1 MRFNTDDYVFTTM
14 IRADR
19 VTESN
24 KVIGILGGAP
34 MAEKSWHSLSIDE
47 VAAAQQTDLSSGLSA
62 DDAARRLA
70 ELGANRLTQVKT
82 QGPLVRFLL
91 QFYQPLVLI
100 LLAATLVTLA
110 LKEWV
115 DAAVIFVVILVNAII
130 GFVQESKALKAIDAL
145 ARSMTSTAL
154 VLRGRERIRISAVEL
169 VPGDIVLLQS
179 GDKVPADLRLF
190 ECRELRIDES
200 TLTGESLPVHK
211 EDTPV
216 EQSAVL
222 ADRHNMAY
230 SSALV
235 IHGTGRGAVV
245 ATGDRSEIGRINRMI
260 ATAEVIGT
268 PLTRKIKH
276 FSEVLLYVILAL
288 SAVTFAAGYLH
299 GLHWVDMFM
308 ASVALAVSAIPEGL
322 PAALTITLAIGV
334 ARMARRNAIIRKL
347 PAVETLGSTTV
358 ICSDKTGTLTQNQM
372 TVTEIFAGGVSYTVS
387 GVGYA
392 PAGEIKAASTGP
404 GPESNRALREL
415 LAAGVLCN
423 DSLLQ
428 KTEKGYRVEG
438 DPTEAALLAAGGKAG
453 LLPEKLVGQLP
464 RIDAI
469 PFESARQYMA
479 TLHDPGGDEP
489 KVLYVKGSIESLCIE
504 CSVMVGAEGKPEIA
518 DPGAIHRQVDKM
530 AAAGLR
536 VLAFSRKEM
545 PCETIRITHEDIQ
558 EGLQFLGLQGM
569 IDPPRPEALEAVRE
583 CQQAGVLVKMI
594 TGDHAG
600 TAAAIGRQLGL
611 CSETCAVHTSEVL
624 TGRHLAALSDR
635 QLEDAAEHTPVFA
648 RVTPEQKLR
657 LVEALQR
664 RQHVVAMTGDGVNDA
679 PALKKA
685 DIGVAM
691 GINGTEVSKEA
702 ADMILTDDNFA
713 TIEAA
718 VEEGRGVFDN
728 LTKFITWTL
737 PTNGGESLA
746 IMVAIFFGLDL
757 PVLPLQILWINMTT
771 AVLLGLMLAFEPKEP
786 GIMQRR
792 PRDPQTPIL
801 TATLVFRIALVSV
814 LLMLGTFG
822 LFELE
827 MAQSG
832 NVVVA
837 RTLAVNLLVFGEMF
851 YLFNCRSL
859 NQPIWELGFFSNYW
873 FWGGIL
879 LMTALQ
885 LVYTYLPLF
894 NRVFGSHPMG
904 AADWTAVLS
913 FSLVISLAVGAEKAI
928 RFRRER
934 RTG

>member
-1 MRFNTDDYVFTTM
+1 
-14 IRADR
+14 
-19 VTESN
+19 
-24 KVIGILGGAP
+24 
-34 MAEKSWHSLSIDE
+34 MAEKSWHSISLNE
-47 VAAAQQTDLSSGLSA
+47 VVGSLQTDLSSGLDPENAS
-62 DDAARRLA
+62 DRLA
-70 ELGANRLTQVKT
+70 EFGPNRLTPAKT
-82 QGPLVRFLL
+82 QGPLLRFLL

-100 LLAATLVTLA
+100 LLAATIVTLA
-110 LKEWV
+110 VGEYV
-115 DAAVIFVVILVNAII
+115 DAGVIFAVILANAII

-145 ARSMTSTAL
+145 ARAMTSSAL
-154 VLRGRERIRISAVEL
+154 VVRGGERKRIVAEEL
-169 VPGDIVLLQS
+169 VPGDIVILQS
-179 GDKVPADLRLF
+179 GDKVPADLRLY
-190 ECRELRIDES
+190 ECRELRIAES
-200 TLTGESLPVHK
+200 ALTGESLPVPK
-211 EDTPV
+211 EDAPV
-216 EQSAVL
+216 AESTVL

-230 SSALV
+230 SSTLV
-235 IHGTGRGAVV
+235 IYGAGKGVVV

-260 ATAEVIGT
+260 ASAEVIDT

-276 FSEVLLYVILAL
+276 FSGVMLYVILAL
-288 SAVTFAAGYLH
+288 SAVTFVAGYLH
-299 GLHWVDMFM
+299 GHHWIDMFM

-334 ARMARRNAIIRKL
+334 GRMAKRNAIIRKL

-372 TVTEIFAGGVSYTVS
+372 TVTQIFAGGARYNVS

-392 PAGEIKAASTGP
+392 PEGGITLHGEGLP
-404 GPESNRALREL
+404 PESNGALAEL
-415 LAAGVLCN
+415 LTAGALCN
-423 DSLLQ
+423 DSQLL
-428 KTEKGYRVEG
+428 KTGEGYRVEG
-438 DPTEAALLAAGGKAG
+438 DPTEAALLPAAAKAG
-453 LLPEKLVGQLP
+453 ISAEEAVRRLP

-479 TLHDPGGDEP
+479 TLHDPGPGRS
-489 KVLYVKGSIESLCIE
+489 KLMYVKGSIESICTD
-504 CSVMVGAEGKPEIA
+504 CSLGYGKDGAPVVVNPQEIH
-518 DPGAIHRQVDKM
+518 GVVEEM

-536 VLAFSRKEM
+536 VLAFARKEM
-545 PCETIRITHEDIQ
+545 PPDTIRIQHEDLA
-558 EGLQFLGLQGM
+558 EGLQFIGLQGM
-569 IDPPRPEALEAVRE
+569 IDPPRLEAQKAVQD
-583 CQQAGVLVKMI
+583 CQRAGVLVKMI

-600 TAAAIGRQLGL
+600 TAAAIGRLLGL
-611 CSETCAVHTSEVL
+611 CRESCAMHTKEVL
-624 TGRHLAALSDR
+624 TGRELAIFSDV
-635 QLEDAAEHTPVFA
+635 QLVDAAEHTAVFA

-746 IMVAIFFGLDL
+746 LMVAIFFGLDL

-786 GIMQRR
+786 GIMERT
-792 PRDPQTPIL
+792 PRDPQAPIL
-801 TATLVFRIALVSV
+801 TGTLVFRITLVSV
-814 LLMLGTFG
+814 LLMLGAFG

-827 MAQSG
+827 MARGG
-832 NVVVA
+832 NVDLA
-837 RTLAVNLLVFGEMF
+837 RTLAVNLLIFGELF

-859 NQPIWELGFFSNYW
+859 TRPIRDLGFFSNTW
-873 FWGGIL
+873 IWGGVL
-879 LMTALQ
+879 AMTGLQ
-885 LVYTYLPLF
+885 IVYTYVPLF
-894 NRVFGSHPMG
+894 NRVFGSHPMSVV
-904 AADWTAVLS
+904 DWALVLG
-913 FSLVISLAVGAEKAI
+913 FSLVISLVVAAEKAI
-928 RFRRER
+928 RFRRR
-934 RTG
+934 IG

>member
-1 MRFNTDDYVFTTM
+1 
-14 IRADR
+14 
-19 VTESN
+19 
-24 KVIGILGGAP
+24 
-34 MAEKSWHSLSIDE
+34 MAEKAWHSLSIDE
-47 VAAAQQTDLSSGLSA
+47 VATTLQTNLSGGLTA
-62 DDAARRLA
+62 DNGARRLA
-70 ELGANRLTQVKT
+70 EVGLNRLTQIKT
-82 QGPLVRFLL
+82 QGPLVRFLV
-91 QFYQPLVLI
+91 QFYQPLVMI
-100 LLAATLVTLA
+100 LLAATLVTLT

-115 DAAVIFVVILVNAII
+115 DAAVIFAVILVNAMI
-130 GFVQESKALKAIDAL
+130 GFIQESRALKAIDAL

-154 VLRGRERIRISAVEL
+154 VLRGGNRIRISAEEL

-190 ECRELRIDES
+190 GCRELRIDES

-216 EQSAVL
+216 EDSAAL

-230 SSALV
+230 SSTLV

-245 ATGDRSEIGRINRMI
+245 ATGDRSEIGHINRMI
-260 ATAEVIGT
+260 ATAEVIAT

-276 FSEVLLYVILAL
+276 FSEILLYAILAL

-299 GLHWVDMFM
+299 GHYWVDMFM

-387 GVGYA
+387 GVGYS
-392 PAGEIKAASTGP
+392 PEGEIKAHSGGA
-404 GPESNRALREL
+404 GPESNRALAEL
-415 LAAGVLCN
+415 LVAGVLCN

-428 KTEKGYRVEG
+428 RTEEGYRGEG
-438 DPTEAALLAAGGKAG
+438 DPTETALLAAGGKAG
-453 LLPEKLVGQLP
+453 LLPEELAGKMP
-464 RIDAI
+464 RIDEI

-479 TLHDPGGDEP
+479 TLHAPGGGKP

-504 CSVMVGAEGKPEIA
+504 CSVMVGAAGEPEITHPA
-518 DPGAIHRQVDKM
+518 GIHRQVEKM

-545 PCETIRITHEDIQ
+545 PPETIRITHEDLQ
-558 EGLQFLGLQGM
+558 EGLQLLGLQGM
-569 IDPPRPEALEAVRE
+569 IDPPRPEALEAVHK
-583 CQQAGVLVKMI
+583 CQQAGILVKMI

-611 CSETCAVHTSEVL
+611 CGETCAIHTSEVL
-624 TGRHLAALSDR
+624 TGRELAALSDR
-635 QLEDAAEHTPVFA
+635 QLEDAAEHTAVFA

-702 ADMILTDDNFA
+702 ADMILIDDNFA

-757 PVLPLQILWINMTT
+757 PVLPLQILWVNMTT

-792 PRDPQTPIL
+792 PRDPRTPLL
-801 TATLVFRIALVSV
+801 TSTLVFRIALVSV
-814 LLMLGTFG
+814 LLMLGAFG
-822 LFELE
+822 LFKLE

-832 NVVVA
+832 NVELA

-859 NQPIWELGFFSNYW
+859 TQPIWELGFFTNYGV
-873 FWGGIL
+873 WGGIL

-885 LVYTYLPLF
+885 LVYTYAPLF

-904 AADWTAVLS
+904 AADWAAVLS

-928 RFRRER
+928 RFKRER
-934 RTG
+934 RDG

>member
-1 MRFNTDDYVFTTM
+1 M
-14 IRADR
+14 I
-19 VTESN
+19 
-24 KVIGILGGAP
+24 
-34 MAEKSWHSLSIDE
+34 EKPWHSLSAE
-47 VAAAQQTDLSSGLSA
+47 EAAASLKTELSAGLSIESA
-62 DDAARRLA
+62 SQRLGEA
-70 ELGANRLTQVKT
+70 GPNRLTQAKT
-82 QGPLVRFLL
+82 QGPLARFLL

-100 LLAATLVTLA
+100 LLAATAVTLL

-115 DAAVIFVVILVNAII
+115 DAAVIFAVILANAII
-130 GFVQESKALKAIDAL
+130 GFLQESKALKAIEAL
-145 ARSMTSTAL
+145 ARAMTSSAL
-154 VLRGRERIRISAVEL
+154 ALRSAERVRVPAEEL
-169 VPGDIVLLQS
+169 VPGDVVFLQS

-200 TLTGESLPVHK
+200 ALTGESLPVHK
-211 EDTPV
+211 ESPPLEEGT
-216 EQSAVL
+216 VL
-222 ADRHNMAY
+222 ADRRNMAY
-230 SSALV
+230 SSTLV
-235 IHGTGRGAVV
+235 IHGTGRGVVV
-245 ATGDRSEIGRINRMI
+245 ATGDRSEIGRINQMI
-260 ATAEVIGT
+260 ATAEVIAT

-276 FSEVLLYVILAL
+276 FGEVLLYVILAL
-288 SAVTFAAGYLH
+288 CVVTFLAGFLH
-299 GLHWVDMFM
+299 GHSWVDMFM
-308 ASVALAVSAIPEGL
+308 AAVALAVSAIPEGL

-334 ARMARRNAIIRKL
+334 ARMAKRNAIIRKL

-372 TVTEIFAGGVSYTVS
+372 TVTELFAGAARYTVS

-392 PAGEIKAASTGP
+392 PEGEILADP
-404 GPESNRALREL
+404 GAPGAGANRALREL
-415 LAAGVLCN
+415 LIAGALCN
-423 DSLLQ
+423 DSQLKQ
-428 KTEKGYRVEG
+428 TGQGYRAEG
-438 DPTEAALLAAGGKAG
+438 DPTEAALLAAAAKAG
-453 LLPEKLVGQLP
+453 IRPEELEERLP
-464 RIDAI
+464 RMDVI

-479 TLHDPGGDEP
+479 TLHDPGEGRP
-489 KVLYVKGSIESLCIE
+489 KVLYVKGSVESICMD
-504 CSVMVGAEGKPEIA
+504 CSVRLGPDGEPEVG
-518 DPGAIHRQVDKM
+518 DPGEIHRQAEKM

-536 VLAFSRKEM
+536 VLAFARRQM
-545 PCETIRITHEDIQ
+545 PPETGRLAHEDLR
-558 EGLQFLGLQGM
+558 EGMQFLGLQGM
-569 IDPPRPEALEAVRE
+569 IDPPRPEAQAAVRN

-611 CSETCAVHTSEVL
+611 CGGSCAMHSTEVI
-624 TGRHLAALSDR
+624 TGRELAALPDDR
-635 QLEDAAEHTPVFA
+635 LEDTAEHTAVFA

-664 RQHVVAMTGDGVNDA
+664 RRHVVAMTGDGVNDA
-679 PALKKA
+679 PALKRA

-746 IMVAIFFGLDL
+746 LIVAIFFGLDL

-786 GIMQRR
+786 GIMDR
-792 PRDPQTPIL
+792 PPRQSQAPIL
-801 TATLVFRIALVSV
+801 TSTLVFRITLVSI
-814 LLMLGTFG
+814 LLMVGAFG

-827 MAQSG
+827 MERGG
-832 NVVVA
+832 NAELA
-837 RTLAVNLLVFGEMF
+837 RTLAVNLFVFGETA

-859 NQPIWELGFFSNYW
+859 TRPIFELGFFSNRW

-879 LMTALQ
+879 VMTALQ
-885 LVYTYLPLF
+885 LVYTYSPLF
-894 NRVFGSHPMG
+894 NRLFGSHPMG
-904 AADWTAVLS
+904 ALDWAAVLG
-913 FSLVISLAVGAEKAI
+913 FSLLISIAVAVEKTI

-934 RTG
+934 APVRKKP

>member
-1 MRFNTDDYVFTTM
+1 MT
-14 IRADR
+14 
-19 VTESN
+19 
-24 KVIGILGGAP
+24 
-34 MAEKSWHSLSIDE
+34 EKSWHSLSLND
-47 VAAAQQTDLSSGLSA
+47 VVGSLQTDRSSGLNPERA
-62 DDAARRLA
+62 VRRLT
-70 ELGANRLTQVKT
+70 EFGPNRLTPAKT
-82 QGPLVRFLL
+82 QGPFLRFLL

-100 LLAATLVTLA
+100 LLTATVVTLA
-110 LKEWV
+110 VGEYI
-115 DAAVIFVVILVNAII
+115 DAAVIFAVILANAII

-145 ARSMTSTAL
+145 ARAMTSSAL
-154 VLRGRERIRISAVEL
+154 IVRGGERKRIPAEEL
-169 VPGDIVLLQS
+169 VPGDVVILQS
-179 GDKVPADLRLF
+179 GDKVPADLRLY
-190 ECRELRIDES
+190 ECRELRIAES
-200 TLTGESLPVHK
+200 ALTGESLPVPK
-211 EDTPV
+211 EEAPV
-216 EQSAVL
+216 DESTVL

-230 SSALV
+230 SSTLV
-235 IHGTGRGAVV
+235 IHGAGKGVVV

-260 ATAEVIGT
+260 ASATVIDT

-276 FSEVLLYVILAL
+276 FSGVMLYVILAL
-288 SAVTFAAGYLH
+288 SAVTFVAGYLH
-299 GLHWVDMFM
+299 SHPWIDMFM

-334 ARMARRNAIIRKL
+334 GRMAKRNAIIRKL

-372 TVTEIFAGGVSYTVS
+372 TVTQILAGGARYNVS

-392 PAGEIKAASTGP
+392 PEGHITPRSEGLPPGSNAALT
-404 GPESNRALREL
+404 EL
-415 LAAGVLCN
+415 LTAGALCN
-423 DSLLQ
+423 DSQLL
-428 KTEKGYRVEG
+428 KTDEGYRVEG
-438 DPTEAALLAAGGKAG
+438 DPTEAALLAAAA
-453 LLPEKLVGQLP
+453 KLRIGAETVARRLP

-479 TLHDPGGDEP
+479 TLHDPGPGRP
-489 KVLYVKGSIESLCIE
+489 KLIYVKGSIESICTD
-504 CSVMVGAEGKPEIA
+504 CSLGFGSDGAPAVA
-518 DPGAIHRQVDKM
+518 DPGAIHGVVEEM
-530 AAAGLR
+530 ASAGLR
-536 VLAFSRKEM
+536 VLAFARKEM
-545 PCETIRITHEDIQ
+545 PPDTLRIQHEDLT
-558 EGLQFLGLQGM
+558 EGLQFIGLQGM
-569 IDPPRPEALEAVRE
+569 IDPPRPEAQQAVQD
-583 CQQAGVLVKMI
+583 CQRAGVLVKMI

-611 CSETCAVHTSEVL
+611 CRESCAMHTQEVL
-624 TGRHLAALSDR
+624 TGRDLADFSDE
-635 QLEDAAEHTPVFA
+635 QLMDAAQHTAVFA

-746 IMVAIFFGLDL
+746 LMVAIFFGLDL

-786 GIMQRR
+786 GIMERT

-801 TATLVFRIALVSV
+801 TGTLVFRISLVSV
-814 LLMLGTFG
+814 LLMLGAFG

-827 MAQSG
+827 MARG
-832 NVVVA
+832 ANVDLA
-837 RTLAVNLLVFGEMF
+837 RTLAVNLLIFGELF

-859 NQPIWELGFFSNYW
+859 NRPIHHLGFFSNPW
-873 FWGGIL
+873 VWGGVL
-879 LMTALQ
+879 AMTGLQ
-885 LVYTYLPLF
+885 IVYTYVPLF
-894 NRVFGSHPMG
+894 NRVFSSYPMSLV
-904 AADWTAVLS
+904 DWALVLG
-913 FSLVISLAVGAEKAI
+913 FSLVISLVVAGEKAI
-928 RFRRER
+928 RFQRQS
-934 RTG
+934 G